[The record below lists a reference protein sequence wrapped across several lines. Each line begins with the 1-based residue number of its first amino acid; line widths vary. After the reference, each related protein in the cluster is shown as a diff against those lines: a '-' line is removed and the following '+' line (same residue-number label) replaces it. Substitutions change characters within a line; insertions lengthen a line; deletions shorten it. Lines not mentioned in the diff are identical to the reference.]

1 MSAFRPFTA
10 VVFAFIF
17 GAWGLQGQD
26 TLENRIAELERK
38 LTESQRNTQ
47 QLADQLVD
55 LKKRASSDPLHSLR
69 LTGYLSTSFRWTPTS
84 NAGNDLYALSGG
96 SARRDRFALDVISL
110 SLSSVPERNDWGA
123 GFLVQGWLGP
133 DADLLETADSTDTEF
148 AIKQAYINLH
158 MPIGS
163 GIGFKAGVFD
173 KVIGYESTDRN
184 QNPFHSHSWGYT
196 IEPRQHTG
204 FIFDYGLTENL
215 LVSIGVANTTSSKIN
230 GLSDNDNRFTLMG
243 AID

>member
-69 LTGYLSTSFRWTPTS
+69 LTGYLSTSFRWTHTS
-84 NAGNDLYALSGG
+84 NAGMACMPSAEELQEEIGLHWTSSPRVYLHCMKEMTGAQDSWYKGG
-96 SARRDRFALDVISL
+96 SALMLTYWKPPIQRIPNSPLNKRTLICTCPSDQES
-110 SLSSVPERNDWGA
+110 
-123 GFLVQGWLGP
+123 
-133 DADLLETADSTDTEF
+133 DLKRE
-148 AIKQAYINLH
+148 Y
-158 MPIGS
+158 
-163 GIGFKAGVFD
+163 
-173 KVIGYESTDRN
+173 
-184 QNPFHSHSWGYT
+184 
-196 IEPRQHTG
+196 
-204 FIFDYGLTENL
+204 LT
-215 LVSIGVANTTSSKIN
+215 
-230 GLSDNDNRFTLMG
+230 R
-243 AID
+243 